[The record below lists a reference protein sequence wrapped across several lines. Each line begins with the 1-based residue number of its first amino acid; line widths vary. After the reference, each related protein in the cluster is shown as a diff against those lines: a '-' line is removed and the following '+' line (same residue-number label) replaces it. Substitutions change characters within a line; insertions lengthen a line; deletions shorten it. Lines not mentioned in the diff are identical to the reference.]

1 MFFYQNTAST
11 QESGHCFGSN
21 ATSMAHSVSYYFT
34 TQTTL
39 SDPDLHTK
47 VDRMLSLLEGQQQ
60 DAGSKLAGT
69 MSTQEAADF
78 VAISKRTFER
88 KVQQGLISPIAKHKK
103 KNQFSKQAV
112 LEFFIA
118 YRGYQPAQLP

>member
-1 MFFYQNTAST
+1 
-11 QESGHCFGSN
+11 
-21 ATSMAHSVSYYFT
+21 
-34 TQTTL
+34 
-39 SDPDLHTK
+39 
-47 VDRMLSLLEGQQQ
+47 MLRLLEGQHQ
-60 DAGSKLAGT
+60 DEGSKLAGT

-103 KNQFSKQAV
+103 KNKFSKQAV

-118 YRGYQPAQLP
+118 YWGYQPTKLP